1 MGWAVGSATLKCN
14 ALMIVPT
21 KFARANL
28 NIYDVRIECE
38 NRGLCYDFTP
48 VVDYLQ
54 SEAVM
59 AELGTTGHRWKE
71 CNYRYGEDA
80 GRTTGQGWGR
90 RRGRGRGG
98 DGGEGMEST
107 LGPPETPACPWPRP
121 CPGVGTQEGVVSTLG
136 PLETPACPCTWPAH
150 CLNFRYA
157 QCFSGSTSASS

>member
-80 GRTTGQGWGR
+80 GG
-90 RRGRGRGG
+90 RRGRGGGAGGGGAGVGTGGGHGKYPWTARNSCVPVAAPMPRGG
-98 DGGEGMEST
+98 DAGGG
-107 LGPPETPACPWPRP
+107 GKYPW
-121 CPGVGTQEGVVSTLG
+121 
-136 PLETPACPCTWPAH
+136 TWPAH

>member
-1 MGWAVGSATLKCN
+1 MGWAAGSATLKCN

-80 GRTTGQGWGR
+80 GGRRGRGGGAGGGGAGVGTGGRAWKVPLDRPKLLRARGRAHAQGWGR
-90 RRGRGRGG
+90 RRG
-98 DGGEGMEST
+98 
-107 LGPPETPACPWPRP
+107 W
-121 CPGVGTQEGVVSTLG
+121 
-136 PLETPACPCTWPAH
+136 
-150 CLNFRYA
+150 
-157 QCFSGSTSASS
+157 